1 VRLLRQID
9 HPALAIS
16 FAVWAWAGIAA
27 AQGYPTRPIRLVV
40 GFAPGGTTDFMAR
53 LLADKL
59 REPLRQ
65 TVVVENRTGANGS
78 LGAEFVAKSEP
89 DGYTLYFT
97 TAGVAAVYPHLR
109 ANSPYDPIKDF
120 AAVGLV
126 AFNST
131 MLVVNAGMPVGSA
144 ADLAALARQNP
155 GRITIAITGLGSVSH
170 LGVELFQAAAGVK
183 FLAVPYR
190 GASPAMTDL
199 LGGQLDGLFGD
210 GPTVMAHIAAGRI
223 KALAAASQRRSEIF
237 PDVPTLAEQGFAD
250 AVADQWAGVLAPART
265 PVEIV
270 AKLNAG
276 IFTAMNDPEVRA
288 KLAQTGVVPA
298 PDTPEEFD
306 RYLKDEYA
314 RWGRIIRAKGIK
326 AN

>member
-1 VRLLRQID
+1 VRLLRQIG
-9 HPALAIS
+9 HLGLAIS
-16 FAVWAWAGIAA
+16 LAAWAWAGIAA

-97 TAGVAAVYPHLR
+97 TAGVATVYPHLR

-223 KALAAASQRRSEIF
+223 KALAATSRRRSEVF

-265 PVEIV
+265 PAEIV

-326 AN
+326 SN